1 MNMMLRV
8 SPFSRYVRPFII
20 FAVALL
26 ALCFLN
32 SSGLAQE
39 LNASPD
45 QVNFKL
51 SLEGG
56 SFSKAVNVLL
66 LMTALS
72 LVPSAVMMMTSFT
85 RIVIVLSFLKQA
97 LGAQN
102 SPSPRIIAALALFL
116 TIFIM
121 QPVWVRVYQE
131 AVVPYSEKKIDEKG
145 VIEKGSAP
153 LKEFMLKQTRESSL
167 LLFMDLAN
175 MDPVDSPDLLPMTI
189 VIPAFMVSELKTAF
203 QMGFLIYLPFL
214 LIDIVV
220 ATCLMSMGM
229 MMLPPM
235 MISLPFKLLL
245 FIIVDGWGMVVRSL
259 VSSFA

>member
-1 MNMMLRV
+1 MVRGAF
-8 SPFSRYVRPFII
+8 PFRYGKTLTILGVFLI
-20 FAVALL
+20 
-26 ALCFLN
+26 LCFLQT
-32 SSGLAQE
+32 SGFAQE

-45 QVNFKL
+45 QVSFKL

-56 SFSKAVNVLL
+56 SFSKAVNVFL

-97 LGAQN
+97 IGAQN
-102 SPSPRIIAALALFL
+102 TPSARIVAALALFL

-121 QPVWVRVYQE
+121 QPVWVKVYNE
-131 AVVPYSEKKIDEKG
+131 SIVPYSEKKLDEKAAL
-145 VIEKGSAP
+145 EKGSAP

-175 MDPVDSPDLLPMTI
+175 MDPVDSSDALPMTVI
-189 VIPAFMVSELKTAF
+189 IPAFMISELKTAF

-245 FIIVDGWGMVVRSL
+245 FIIVDGWGMVIRSL
-259 VSSFA
+259 VSSFS

>member
-1 MNMMLRV
+1 MALRF
-8 SPFSRYVRPFII
+8 FSFLRRVRPYMI
-20 FAVALL
+20 FAAVLFCV
-26 ALCFLN
+26 CFF
-32 SSGLAQE
+32 SSSSFGQE
-39 LNASPD
+39 LNASPE

-56 SFSKAVNVLL
+56 SFSKAINILL

-85 RIVIVLSFLKQA
+85 RIMIVLSFLKQA
-97 LGAQN
+97 LGAQ
-102 SPSPRIIAALALFL
+102 SAPSAKVIAALALFL
-116 TIFIM
+116 TLFIM
-121 QPVWVRVYQE
+121 QPVWVKIYHE
-131 AVVPYSEKKIDEKG
+131 AIVPYSEKKLDEKAALDRG
-145 VIEKGSAP
+145 VVP
-153 LKEFMLKQTRESSL
+153 LKEFMLRQTRESSL

-175 MDPVDSPDLLPMTI
+175 MEPVESPESLPMTI
-189 VIPAFMVSELKTAF
+189 VIPAFMISELKTAF

-220 ATCLMSMGM
+220 STCLMSMGM

-245 FIIVDGWGMVVRSL
+245 FIIIDGWGLLIRSL
-259 VSSFA
+259 VSSFS

>member
-1 MNMMLRV
+1 MMFR
-8 SPFSRYVRPFII
+8 FSSFRSFVRPLVMLSIVF
-20 FAVALL
+20 FGFFLL
-26 ALCFLN
+26 S
-32 SSGLAQE
+32 SSGFAQE

-56 SFSKAVNVLL
+56 SFSKAINILL

-97 LGAQN
+97 LGAQ
-102 SPSPRIIAALALFL
+102 SAPSARIIAALALFL

-121 QPVWVRVYQE
+121 QPVWTKIYKE
-131 AVVPYSEKKIDEKG
+131 AVVPYSEKKFDEKAAL
-145 VIEKGSAP
+145 EKGIAP
-153 LKEFMLKQTRESSL
+153 LKEFMLRQTREGSL

-175 MDPVDSPDLLPMTI
+175 MDPVDSPEVLPMTI
-189 VIPAFMVSELKTAF
+189 IIPAFMVSELKTAF

-214 LIDIVV
+214 LIDIVIS
-220 ATCLMSMGM
+220 TCLMSMGM
-229 MMLPPM
+229 MMLPPT

-245 FIIVDGWGMVVRSL
+245 FIIVDGWGLVVRSL
-259 VSSFA
+259 VSSFG